1 MAHDMDPTLSIA
13 EQAAEWWVLLHSDD
27 SSAADHREFGEWVAR
42 SPERVA
48 AYLQTARLSNALQ
61 SGTIRWP
68 DTAPEALIREA
79 RQSSA
84 NVLPFLPG
92 SSAPSAQDRRGRA
105 GWRSRFALG
114 LAATLIIGIASP
126 VWFLLTSPQQFKT
139 KFGEERS
146 ILLDDGSRVTLNT
159 ASTIEVELG
168 KRSRIV
174 RLVEGEALFD
184 VAHDAGRPFDV
195 RAGSAVLRAVGTQ
208 FNVDLRPNRT
218 TVTVVEGRVQVASE
232 TTRETLAPP
241 PGALILA
248 VADSVVITKA
258 GLGTPLHGANIA
270 AATSWTQHQL
280 VFEHRPLIEVAAE
293 FNRYNR
299 DKVVI
304 EGAELEQQE
313 VTGVFQSNDPASFVA
328 FLASIP
334 GAQIREGADG
344 AHIVA
349 VQGAAPVGK

>member
-1 MAHDMDPTLSIA
+1 MAHDIDPTLPIP
-13 EQAAEWWVLLHSDD
+13 EQAAEWWVLLHSDGA
-27 SSAADHREFGEWVAR
+27 SPADHREFGEWVAR

-48 AYLQTARLSNALQ
+48 AYLKTARLSNALQ

-68 DTAPEALIREA
+68 DTSPEVLIREA
-79 RQSSA
+79 RQPSQ
-84 NVLPFLPG
+84 NVLPF
-92 SSAPSAQDRRGRA
+92 SSGASVRSQRERRTPTGL
-105 GWRSRFALG
+105 RSRLG
-114 LAATLIIGIASP
+114 LALAATLIIGIASP
-126 VWFLLTSPQQFKT
+126 VWFVLTSPQQYKT

-159 ASTIEVELG
+159 ASRIEVELG
-168 KRSRIV
+168 KRSRVV

-184 VAHDAGRPFDV
+184 VAHDPGRPFDV

-208 FNVDLRPNRT
+208 FNVDLRPSQT
-218 TVTVVEGRVQVASE
+218 TVTIVEGRVQVASE
-232 TTRETLAPP
+232 ITRGSLAPP
-241 PGALILA
+241 PDALILA
-248 VADSVVITKA
+248 AGDRVVITKA
-258 GLGTPLHGANIA
+258 GPGTPLHGANIA

-280 VFEHRPLIEVAAE
+280 VFEHRPLLEVAKE

-304 EGAELEQQE
+304 VGAELEQQE

-334 GAQIREGADG
+334 GVQIREGADG

-349 VQGAAPVGK
+349 AQGAAPAGR

>member
-13 EQAAEWWVLLHSDD
+13 EQAADWWDLLHSDAA
-27 SSAADHREFGEWVAR
+27 SAADHREFGEWVAR

-48 AYLQTARLSNALQ
+48 AYLQTARLSNALR
-61 SGTIRWP
+61 SDKIRWP
-68 DTAPEALIREA
+68 DTSPETLIREA
-79 RQSSA
+79 RQSGA
-84 NVLPFLPG
+84 NVLPIVPG
-92 SSAPSAQDRRGRA
+92 ASVTSQGGGHRRQGL
-105 GWRSRFALG
+105 RSRFALA

-126 VWFLLTSPQQFKT
+126 VWFVLTSPQQFKT

-168 KRSRIV
+168 KRHRLV

-208 FNVDLRPNRT
+208 FNVDLRPSQT

-232 TTRETLAPP
+232 TTRGTVAPP
-241 PGALILA
+241 AGAPILGT
-248 VADSVVITKA
+248 ADRLVITPA
-258 GLGTPLHGANIA
+258 GLGTPIHGANIA

-299 DKVVI
+299 DRVVI

-328 FLASIP
+328 FLASLP
-334 GAQIREGADG
+334 GVQVREGVNG

-349 VQGAAPVGK
+349 APGAPPAGR

>member
-1 MAHDMDPTLSIA
+1 MAHDMDSTLSIP
-13 EQAAEWWVLLHSDD
+13 EQAAEWWDLLHSDEA
-27 SSAADHREFGEWVAR
+27 SAADHREFGEWVAR

-48 AYLQTARLSNALQ
+48 AYLQTAQLSNALR
-61 SGTIRWP
+61 SDKIRWP
-68 DTAPEALIREA
+68 DITPETLIREA
-79 RQSSA
+79 RQSGT
-84 NVLPFLPG
+84 NVLSMVPG
-92 SSAPSAQDRRGRA
+92 TGVPSQGSGRRRPGLRP
-105 GWRSRFALG
+105 RFVLS
-114 LAATLIIGIASP
+114 LAATLLIGIVSP
-126 VWFLLTSPQQFKT
+126 VWFVLTSPQQFKT
-139 KFGEERS
+139 KFGEQRS

-168 KRSRIV
+168 KRRRLV

-184 VAHDAGRPFDV
+184 VAHDAGRRFDV
-195 RAGSAVLRAVGTQ
+195 HAGNAVLRVVGTQ
-208 FNVDLRPNRT
+208 FNVDLRQSQT
-218 TVTVVEGRVQVASE
+218 TVTVVEGRVQVAPE
-232 TTRETLAPP
+232 TTGGMPAPP
-241 PGALILA
+241 PDALILA
-248 VADSVVITKA
+248 AADRVVITRA
-258 GLGTPLHGANIA
+258 GLGAPLHGANIA

-328 FLASIP
+328 FLGSLP
-334 GAQIREGADG
+334 GVRVREGADG

-349 VQGAAPVGK
+349 APGAPPAGR

>member
-1 MAHDMDPTLSIA
+1 MAHDIDPTLPIP
-13 EQAAEWWVLLHSDD
+13 EQAAEWWVLLHSDGA
-27 SSAADHREFGEWVAR
+27 SATDHREFGEWVAR

-61 SGTIRWP
+61 SGAVRWP
-68 DTAPEALIREA
+68 DTTPEVLIREA
-79 RQSSA
+79 QQSSQ

-92 SSAPSAQDRRGRA
+92 ASVPSQRERRGRT
-105 GWRSRFALG
+105 GLRSRLG
-114 LAATLIIGIASP
+114 LALAATLIIGVGSP
-126 VWFLLTSPQQFKT
+126 VWFLLTSPQQYKT

-159 ASTIEVELG
+159 ASTIEVELS
-168 KRSRIV
+168 KRSRVV

-184 VAHDAGRPFDV
+184 VAHDPGRPFDV
-195 RAGSAVLRAVGTQ
+195 RVGSAVLRAVGTQ
-208 FNVDLRPNRT
+208 FNVDLRPSQT
-218 TVTVVEGRVQVASE
+218 TVTVVEGRVQVGSA
-232 TTRETLAPP
+232 LVL
-241 PGALILA
+241 GA
-248 VADSVVITKA
+248 ADRVVITKA
-258 GLGTPLHGANIA
+258 GPGTPLHGANIA
-270 AATSWTQHQL
+270 AATSWMQHQL

-304 EGAELEQQE
+304 EGAQLEQQE

-328 FLASIP
+328 FLSSIP
-334 GAQIREGADG
+334 GVQIRDGADG

-349 VQGAAPVGK
+349 GPGAAPIGR

>member
-1 MAHDMDPTLSIA
+1 MAHEIDPALSIP
-13 EQAAEWWVLLHSDD
+13 EQAAEWWVLLHSDGA
-27 SSAADHREFGEWVAR
+27 SPADHREFGEWVAR

-61 SGTIRWP
+61 SGTVRWP
-68 DTAPEALIREA
+68 DTSPEILIREA
-79 RQSSA
+79 RQPSQ
-84 NVLPFLPG
+84 NVLPFSPG
-92 SSAPSAQDRRGRA
+92 ASVRSQRERRNPTGL
-105 GWRSRFALG
+105 RSRLG
-114 LAATLIIGIASP
+114 LALAATLIIGIASP
-126 VWFLLTSPQQFKT
+126 VWFVLTSPQQYKT
-139 KFGEERS
+139 RFGEERS

-159 ASTIEVELG
+159 ASRIEVELG
-168 KRSRIV
+168 KRSRVV

-184 VAHDAGRPFDV
+184 VAHDPGRPFDV

-208 FNVDLRPNRT
+208 FNVDLRPSQT
-218 TVTVVEGRVQVASE
+218 TVTIVEGRVRVGSE
-232 TTRETLAPP
+232 TTPGTLASPP
-241 PGALILA
+241 DALILA
-248 VADSVVITKA
+248 AGDRVVITEE
-258 GLGTPLHGANIA
+258 GPGTPLHGTNTA

-280 VFEHRPLIEVAAE
+280 VFEHRPLLEVAKE

-304 EGAELEQQE
+304 IGAQLEQEE

-334 GAQIREGADG
+334 GVQIREGADG

-349 VQGAAPVGK
+349 AHGAAPAGR